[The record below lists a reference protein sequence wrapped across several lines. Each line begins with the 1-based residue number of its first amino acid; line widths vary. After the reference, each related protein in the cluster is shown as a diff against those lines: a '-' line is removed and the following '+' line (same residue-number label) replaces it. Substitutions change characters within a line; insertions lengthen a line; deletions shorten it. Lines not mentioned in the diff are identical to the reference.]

1 MNGEQIQLGLHLMQ
15 LVSDKLYFL
24 RCSEAHAHSIAGAA
38 FLMALMKG
46 KQFVD
51 NAEVV
56 ESLHTVYGVLPAAIG
71 VMDYLTLPEDKFTTM
86 VLQLLDLL
94 RWLRYVPALNAFE
107 VLPDFDLNYKVG
119 F

>member
-15 LVSDKLYFL
+15 LVSDKLFFL
-24 RCSEAHAHSIAGAA
+24 RSDSHPHIICGAA

-46 KQFVD
+46 NQFVE
-51 NAEVV
+51 NAVVV

-71 VMDYLTLPEDKFTTM
+71 VMDYLSLPEDKFTTM
-86 VLQLLDLL
+86 TLQLLDYL

-107 VLPDFDLNYKVG
+107 VLPEFDLNYKTGV
-119 F
+119 